1 MKVAI
6 VHDYLTKL
14 GGAEKVLQV
23 IHSIYPDAPIYTL
36 LYDADGT
43 KKQFSSG
50 YDIRTSNLQK
60 FPAFIRKRSRL
71 LLSKFPK
78 AIEQLNLSQYD
89 LVISSSNSFAHGV
102 ITKPSQLHI
111 TYCYSP
117 TRYLWD
123 WSSQYLK
130 ENKIGFGPVGFYI
143 RSLISKLRVWDYHAS
158 SRTNE
163 WVAIS
168 KTVAKRIKKYYRQNA
183 SVIYPPTN
191 IDELLKNDRKPGN
204 YYLIVSRLTQYKN
217 IDLAIQVFNNL
228 KLPLYII
235 GEGADEKRLKT
246 MAGDTIKFLGWQND
260 SDRNNYIYGCR
271 AFLFPGEDDFG
282 LTPVEAMAAGRP
294 VIAYNAGGA
303 TETVVAGKTGEF
315 FNDFT
320 KIDSLNNCVTKFESE
335 YSKYK
340 AENCKNQAQKFSEEV
355 FIKNFKQFVEF
366 KYKSFK
372 NEIK

>member
-23 IHSIYPDAPIYTL
+23 IHGIYPEAPIYTL
-36 LYDADGT
+36 LYDEAGT
-43 KKQFSSG
+43 KKQFSKG
-50 YDIRTSNLQK
+50 YKIRPSRLQK
-60 FPAFIRKRSRL
+60 LPGFIRKRSRF
-71 LLSKFPK
+71 LLSRFPK
-78 AIEQLNLSQYD
+78 AVEQLDLSGFD
-89 LVISSSNSFAHGV
+89 IVISSSNSFAHGV